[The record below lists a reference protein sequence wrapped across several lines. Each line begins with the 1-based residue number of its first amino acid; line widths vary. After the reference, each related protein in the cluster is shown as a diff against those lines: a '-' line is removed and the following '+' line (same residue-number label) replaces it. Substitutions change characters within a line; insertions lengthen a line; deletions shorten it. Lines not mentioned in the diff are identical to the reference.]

1 MFLNISAEPLQTTC
15 IDNAC
20 DFTDIEFIMSLLLNV
35 EKKYQIENYKCCCT
49 RTSIIIHCLQLL
61 TFNKEIGCVFIVCN
75 SVMTHLVQYQ
85 L

>member
-35 EKKYQIENYKCCCT
+35 EKKYQIEN
-49 RTSIIIHCLQLL
+49 
-61 TFNKEIGCVFIVCN
+61 
-75 SVMTHLVQYQ
+75 
-85 L
+85 